1 MFRQDRSWKKE
12 RKSFMNKRVCV
23 CVKKLHRAD
32 NDDNEKDDENLCC

>member
-1 MFRQDRSWKKE
+1 MEE
-12 RKSFMNKRVCV
+12 RAEIVHEQASVCV